1 MLSAGHHLLLLL
13 LLAIPP
19 LLRAQLD
26 YPSANLSTI
35 WTNDPSQLSH
45 TVNFIDGSQVRS
57 ILLRISPSFFGPTFA
72 CGFFCREPCVAF
84 LFAVF
89 AVYTN
94 SGGGITLP
102 TLASPQVVWSA
113 NRDGPVGANATLH
126 FTAGGDLV
134 LHDANGTTVWSTGTS
149 GRSVVGMNITASGN
163 LVLFDQDGKLVWQSF
178 DHPTDSLLLGQTLKE
193 GQRLVAN
200 TSMTNWT
207 RGQVYLTVLS
217 DGLYAFVD
225 STPPQ
230 LYYQNKISSNKATKN
245 STHIKYLNGSLVA
258 LSTESNNSDQ
268 MISLPSAP
276 SLQFLRFESDGHLKI
291 YEWRDEPSQ
300 GWQVIDNLLHLDDCA
315 YPTVCGEYGI
325 CSNGQCSC
333 PSGANVSSIYF
344 QSVDDRQSSLGCF
357 PVTPLSCQSMQQ
369 HSLLAADN
377 VSYFN
382 YIDSDAAALEGID
395 EERCK
400 QACLKN
406 CSCKAALFQYA
417 ANVSNGYCFLP
428 SQLFSLQNN
437 QPSISHYNSSAY
449 IKVQMTTAS
458 PTPDNSG
465 RNTTPGNKSYSVG
478 VILGIVGAVL
488 AAFLIGGIII
498 VFVRRR
504 KSTEEEE
511 DDFQQ
516 VPGMPTRFAF
526 EELKLATDS
535 FSKKLGQGG
544 FGSVYEGKIG
554 DEKIAVKQLDGVGQG
569 KREFLAEVE
578 IIGSVHHI
586 NLVRLIGFCAERSHR
601 LLVYEYM
608 CNGSLDR
615 WIFSKGQRGTL
626 DWQTKC
632 KIVADIAKGL
642 SYLHEECRQRI
653 AHLDIKPQNILLD
666 EKFNAK
672 VSDFGLS
679 KLIDRDQ
686 EEVMTRMR
694 GTPGYLAPEWLTSVI
709 TEKVDI
715 YSFGV
720 MIVEIVCGRKNLDY
734 SQPEESVQLIGLLQD
749 MIKSNRLED
758 IIDSRSDE
766 MKLHKK
772 EAIEMIKLAVWCL
785 QGDSNRRP
793 SMSTVVKVLE
803 GARNVETDLDYN
815 FFMNTSIMPR
825 NGDHYDHHL
834 DASSAPSASL
844 LSGNLTCVQPCNF
857 SLKPVYTSNH
867 EISTKSNY
875 ESSMP
880 PLGRMTR
887 GDRRGWGDQLVG
899 IRINGKGCEE
909 EDAFRWSL
917 AMLT

>member
-1 MLSAGHHLLLLL
+1 MTKDLVPDYCFLGKKSSLEPFVATDPSTMLSAGHHLLLLLLL

-94 SGGGITLP
+94 GGGGITLP

-113 NRDGPVGANATLH
+113 NRDRPVGANATLH

-149 GRSVVGMNITASGN
+149 GRSVVGMNISVSGN

-291 YEWRDEPSQ
+291 YDWRDEPSQ

-369 HSLLAADN
+369 HSLLVADN

-382 YIDSDAAALEGID
+382 YIDSDAAALERID

-437 QPSISHYNSSAY
+437 QPSVSHYNSSAY

-465 RNTTPGNKSYSVG
+465 RNTTPGNRSYSVG

-535 FSKKLGQGG
+535 FSKKIGQGG

-554 DEKIAVKQLDGVGQG
+554 DERIAVKQLDGVGQG

-626 DWQTKC
+626 DWQTKR

-734 SQPEESVQLIGLLQD
+734 SQPEESIHLIGLLQD

-834 DASSAPSASL
+834 DASPAPSASL
-844 LSGNLTCVQPCNF
+844 LSGP
-857 SLKPVYTSNH
+857 
-867 EISTKSNY
+867 
-875 ESSMP
+875 
-880 PLGRMTR
+880 R
-887 GDRRGWGDQLVG
+887 
-899 IRINGKGCEE
+899 
-909 EDAFRWSL
+909 
-917 AMLT
+917 

>member
-1 MLSAGHHLLLLL
+1 MTKDLVPDYCFLGKKSSPEPFLATDPSTMLSAGHHHPLLLLLLL

-45 TVNFIDGSQVRS
+45 TANFTDGSQVRS

-113 NRDGPVGANATLH
+113 NRDRPVGANATLH

-230 LYYQNKISSNKATKN
+230 LYYQKKISSNKATKN

-300 GWQVIDNLLHLDDCA
+300 GWQVTDNLLHLDDCA

-333 PSGANVSSIYF
+333 PRGANVSSIYF
-344 QSVDDRQSSLGCF
+344 QSVDDRKSSLGCF
-357 PVTPLSCQSMQQ
+357 LVTPLSCQSMQQ

-437 QPSISHYNSSAY
+437 QPQISHYNSSAY
-449 IKVQMTTAS
+449 IKVQMTNAS

-478 VILGIVGAVL
+478 VILGIVGALDYPSANLSTIWTNDPSQLPHTVSFKDGSQVRSILLRRSPNFFGPTFACGFYCKDACTTFLFAVFAVYTTAAVTLKEGQRL
-488 AAFLIGGIII
+488 AANTSMTNLAPPQVVWSANRDRLVGTNATLHLTAGGDLILRGADGTAVWSAGTSGRRSSNLAPPVVWSANRDRLVGTNATLHLTAGGELIPAAPTARPSGPPARPAGWQVIADVLHLDVCAYPTVCGEYGI
-498 VFVRRR
+498 CSNGQCSCPSGVNGSIYFRLIDDR
-504 KSTEEEE
+504 KSN
-511 DDFQQ
+511 
-516 VPGMPTRFAF
+516 
-526 EELKLATDS
+526 
-535 FSKKLGQGG
+535 LGC
-544 FGSVYEGKIG
+544 SPV
-554 DEKIAVKQLDGVGQG
+554 
-569 KREFLAEVE
+569 
-578 IIGSVHHI
+578 
-586 NLVRLIGFCAERSHR
+586 NP
-601 LLVYEYM
+601 
-608 CNGSLDR
+608 
-615 WIFSKGQRGTL
+615 
-626 DWQTKC
+626 
-632 KIVADIAKGL
+632 L
-642 SYLHEECRQRI
+642 SC
-653 AHLDIKPQNILLD
+653 
-666 EKFNAK
+666 
-672 VSDFGLS
+672 
-679 KLIDRDQ
+679 
-686 EEVMTRMR
+686 
-694 GTPGYLAPEWLTSVI
+694 
-709 TEKVDI
+709 
-715 YSFGV
+715 
-720 MIVEIVCGRKNLDY
+720 
-734 SQPEESVQLIGLLQD
+734 
-749 MIKSNRLED
+749 
-758 IIDSRSDE
+758 
-766 MKLHKK
+766 
-772 EAIEMIKLAVWCL
+772 
-785 QGDSNRRP
+785 
-793 SMSTVVKVLE
+793 
-803 GARNVETDLDYN
+803 
-815 FFMNTSIMPR
+815 
-825 NGDHYDHHL
+825 
-834 DASSAPSASL
+834 
-844 LSGNLTCVQPCNF
+844 
-857 SLKPVYTSNH
+857 
-867 EISTKSNY
+867 
-875 ESSMP
+875 
-880 PLGRMTR
+880 
-887 GDRRGWGDQLVG
+887 
-899 IRINGKGCEE
+899 
-909 EDAFRWSL
+909 
-917 AMLT
+917 